1 MGLLTHPRS
10 FLPSCHPLYLK
21 FNPKNSLYLIV
32 NVRDVHAVEDVKF
45 EVIPQ
50 HSSQDIEGDV
60 GPAATGGRPFH
71 PHSSAGIEEP
81 AFPPAQQRGGRRARP
96 SPGKRV
102 GRTLR
107 RRKESVWSESRG
119 QPWGCGNYFCLVA
132 WTLAFLEY

>member
-60 GPAATGGRPFH
+60 GPAATGVRPFH
-71 PHSSAGIEEP
+71 PHSSTAGGGQPFHPHSSAAGEGP
-81 AFPPAQQRGGRRARP
+81 GLPQGSRWGGLSGAGRRALTE
-96 SPGKRV
+96 GKAQ
-102 GRTLR
+102 RT
-107 RRKESVWSESRG
+107 G
-119 QPWGCGNYFCLVA
+119 
-132 WTLAFLEY
+132 